1 MIWTAWGDVK
11 ILLRD
16 RCGSGPST
24 DRSLDHR
31 PTAGPTDP
39 GQEASTRSRADSP
52 PRRRP
57 GPLERRG
64 ARSRRSAG
72 VAWWRPPSSPVLG
85 PRACPRPR
93 PRARLRPR
101 LVLRAAL
108 AVMAAAASDGKRTEG
123 HESWSSLWG
132 WGVFAASPP
141 SSPSALT
148 SPPCPD
154 RNATVLA
161 LPIL

>member
-31 PTAGPTDP
+31 PTPGPTDP

-64 ARSRRSAG
+64 ARSRRVAG
-72 VAWWRPPSSPVLG
+72 GAWRRPRASPVLG
-85 PRACPRPR
+85 PRASPRLRPR
-93 PRARLRPR
+93 TRLRPR
-101 LVLRAAL
+101 LVLRDAPPVL
-108 AVMAAAASDGKRTEG
+108 APTASD
-123 HESWSSLWG
+123 
-132 WGVFAASPP
+132 
-141 SSPSALT
+141 
-148 SPPCPD
+148 
-154 RNATVLA
+154 
-161 LPIL
+161 